1 MYMNSG
7 ISYYDIMK
15 DKITFPDYYDY
26 CKNNFETIL
35 YDVPL
40 KHNVKEVIDKLKEN
54 NEIIFITARNKD
66 EYNDPYTYTKLFLER
81 NNIPLEYISEGKLLT
96 NEEYKKV
103 LNFIEKE
110 IVGKTFTS
118 QSIFDASFN
127 VSGNYNNHTFNIHN
141 NVGFTNNE
149 EGLYDKAKKIIET
162 IKGER

>member
-1 MYMNSG
+1 MLFIRIYR
-7 ISYYDIMK
+7 
-15 DKITFPDYYDY
+15 
-26 CKNNFETIL
+26 
-35 YDVPL
+35 L
-40 KHNVKEVIDKLKEN
+40 K
-54 NEIIFITARNKD
+54 T
-66 EYNDPYTYTKLFLER
+66 PFLER

-118 QSIFDASFN
+118 QHIFDASFN

-141 NVGFTNNE
+141 NVGFINNE
-149 EGLYDKAKKIIET
+149 EGLYDKAKKLIET